1 MRESTLT
8 AHVAVA
14 RKYGRW
20 WRAFVVVLLWR
31 CSALYRLTVI
41 VVVTATH
48 VVVLVVV
55 ARNNTLKK
63 LVFILH

>member
-1 MRESTLT
+1 M
-8 AHVAVA
+8 AVA

-31 CSALYRLTVI
+31 CSARLTVI
-41 VVVTATH
+41 VVV
-48 VVVLVVV
+48 VVAVFVV
-55 ARNNTLKK
+55 ARNNTLKE